1 MFVEKSREEALK
13 DFLRGKKVI
22 VLVDY
27 DDASLDADL
36 LENMLPEEFHYL
48 VNVPAIENLE
58 FAEAVKHVTEVP
70 AVPTPEEIIGAVHE
84 TQGES
89 VDTPPKTIRRIE
101 SCLIQEN

>member
-1 MFVEKSREEALK
+1 MLVEKSREEALK

-48 VNVPAIENLE
+48 VNVP
-58 FAEAVKHVTEVP
+58 EVS
-70 AVPTPEEIIGAVHE
+70 TPEEIIGAVHE